1 VKEVDKEDVNAL
13 STTQTSLEKALINV
27 VDYLTSEEEKDLR
40 VCLEDLDHEENIF
53 AGGTNFAEL
62 TNDGPSEKTKVKL
75 KILPNHL
82 MYVFLEENETET
94 IVISGELTAKEEN
107 KLVEVLKRHREAI
120 GWHISDLKGISTA
133 YCMHKIMMEE
143 DYRPVKQPQRRLNLS
158 MKEEVRKEV
167 LKILEVGLIYPISN
181 NAWVSPVQ
189 VVPKKGGLIFIQSAK
204 NDLIPRRTV
213 IGWRI
218 CIDYRKLKEAI
229 RKNHFLLS
237 FMNQMLERLT
247 GHAYYCFLDGYS

>member
-1 VKEVDKEDVNAL
+1 M
-13 STTQTSLEKALINV
+13 EKALING
-27 VDYLTSEEEKDLR
+27 VDYLTSKEEKDLR
-40 VCLEDLDHEENIF
+40 AFLEDLDCEDNITVMGTSFEELKS
-53 AGGTNFAEL
+53 GS
-62 TNDGPSEKTKVKL
+62 PSEKTKVKL